1 MVLIDERNA
10 NYLNLLEGVI
20 GQTVSTSQYPNT
32 TANFYFWLSRH
43 CEKCQLGNMVACV
56 DEKGITT
63 FGVVVNM
70 QAILNVPDVVN
81 DFLSHDF
88 GIPEAKPPT
97 EPEEITLVK
106 CQVIN
111 NTSGRVQPVSR
122 SEVYFA
128 SPSGIEH
135 ALGMDSYAGDDRG
148 IPIGVFENGD
158 GEMTPLLIDESFL
171 LGPEGAHL
179 NVSGISGLAT
189 KTSVVE
195 FILKSIFHYCSEQR
209 GRKVAVI
216 VFNVKGKDLLYFDKP
231 NPALWEDSP
240 LAIKSRKMYDLM
252 GISPE
257 PFHSVRV
264 FAPYDSKAASRAK
277 SLRLDGSVEP
287 FVWSI
292 TDVQDDVNVLFDR
305 SAWDDAVEAV
315 WVDIQAVLEKQG
327 IDSYDG
333 LMTWLAE
340 ERRATHDSRHT
351 NWHGHAKHIF
361 HKAVKNLS
369 GLPGFYD
376 GLIATGTAKPIDIP
390 IQNLKNGDVWVI
402 DIQSINERGQRLVF
416 TKVLRK
422 LEHLLSTR
430 RGEVNIDNIIV
441 FVDELNKFA
450 PRHDTSG
457 NQIKTGLIHLA
468 ARGRSLGVTLF
479 GIEQFASE
487 VDKQIVD
494 NSSTLM
500 YGRTGFAELK
510 DEIYGWL
517 SDELKQRLSTV
528 PRGELLLKHAKFTQ
542 PLFFKF
548 PLPACVPGDLYIP
561 GEDEVLEGT
570 RDQDSKGAETAFA
583 RSEGREIDF

>member
-20 GQTVSTSQYPNT
+20 GRSVSTKEYSNT
-32 TANFYFWLSRH
+32 TAHFYFWLSKH
-43 CEKCQLGNMVACV
+43 CERLALGNMVACV
-56 DEKGITT
+56 DEKGNVC
-63 FGVVVNM
+63 FGVVITM
-70 QAILNVPDVVN
+70 QAMLNVPDVVS
-81 DFLSHDF
+81 DYLSHDF
-88 GIPEAKPPT
+88 GIPEALPPT
-97 EPEEITLVK
+97 EPEEITLIK
-106 CQVIN
+106 CTIIN
-111 NTSGRVQPVSR
+111 NTHGRVQPIAR

-128 SPSGIEH
+128 SPTGIEH
-135 ALGMDSYAGDDRG
+135 ALGMDQYAGDDRG

-195 FILKSIFHYCSEQR
+195 FILKSIFHYCSSQR
-209 GRKVAVI
+209 GRKIAVL

-240 LAIKSRKMYDLM
+240 LAVRSRKMYDLM

-264 FAPYDSKAASRAK
+264 FAPFDAKAATRTK
-277 SLRLDGSVEP
+277 SLRMDGSVEP

-292 TDVQDDVNVLFDR
+292 IDVQDELNVLFDR

-315 WVDIQAVLEKQG
+315 WVDIQSVIEKQG
-327 IDSYDG
+327 IDNYDS

-340 ERRATHDSRHT
+340 ERRATHDIRHT
-351 NWHGHAKHIF
+351 NWHGHMKHIF
-361 HKAVKNLS
+361 HKCVKNLS
-369 GLPGFYD
+369 TLPGFYD
-376 GLIATGTAKPIDIP
+376 GLIATGGAKPMDIP
-390 IQNLKNGDVWVI
+390 IQELKNGDVWCI
-402 DIQSINERGQRLVF
+402 DLQSINERGQRLVF

-422 LEHLLSTR
+422 LEFLLSSR
-430 RGEVNIDNIIV
+430 KGEVNIDNIIV

-450 PRHDTSG
+450 PKHDASG
-457 NQIKTGLIHLA
+457 NTIKQGLIHLA

-561 GEDEVLEGT
+561 TEDEVLAGS
-570 RDQDSKGAETAFA
+570 RKDDGKGAETAFA

>member
-1 MVLIDERNA
+1 MVLVDERNA

-20 GQTVSTSQYPNT
+20 GRTVSTSEFPNT
-32 TANFYFWLSRH
+32 TSVFYFWLSKH
-43 CEKCQLGNMVACV
+43 AENVQLGNMVAAV
-56 DEKGITT
+56 DEKGTTT
-63 FGVVVNM
+63 FGIVVSM
-70 QAILNVPDVVN
+70 QAILNVPSVVT
-81 DFLSHDF
+81 DYLSHDF
-88 GIPEAKPPT
+88 GIPEALPPT
-97 EPEEITLVK
+97 EPEEVTLVK
-106 CQVIN
+106 CQIIN
-111 NTSGRVQPVSR
+111 NTTGRVQPIGR

-128 SPSGIEH
+128 SPTGIEH
-135 ALGMDSYAGDDRG
+135 ALGQDAYAGDDRG

-158 GEMTPLLIDESFL
+158 GEMTPLLLDEAFL

-195 FILKSIFHYCSEQR
+195 FILKSIFTYCAEQR

-216 VFNVKGKDLLYFDKP
+216 VFNVKGKDLLFFDKP

-240 LAIKSRKMYDLM
+240 LAVKSRKMYDLM
-252 GISPE
+252 QISPE

-264 FAPYDSKAASRAK
+264 FAPYDSKAASRVK
-277 SLRLDGSVEP
+277 SLRMDGSVEP

-292 TDVQDDVNVLFDR
+292 AEVQDDINVLFDR
-305 SAWDDAVEAV
+305 SAWDDATEAV
-315 WVDIQAVLEKQG
+315 WVDIQAVIEKQG
-327 IDSYDG
+327 INDYDN
-333 LMTWLAE
+333 LMVWLAE
-340 ERRATHDSRHT
+340 ERRATHDIRHS

-369 GLPGFYD
+369 TLPGFYD
-376 GLIATGTAKPIDIP
+376 GLVAHGGAKPIDIP
-390 IQNLKNGDVWVI
+390 INELKNGEVWVI

-416 TKVLRK
+416 NKVLKK
-422 LEHLLSTR
+422 LEHLLSSR
-430 RGEVNIDNIIV
+430 RGEVNLDNIIV

-450 PRHDTSG
+450 PKHDTSG
-457 NQIKTGLIHLA
+457 NTIKQGLIHLA

-494 NSSTLM
+494 NASTLM

-517 SDELKQRLSTV
+517 SDELKNRLSTA

-561 GEDEVLEGT
+561 GADEVLEGT
-570 RDQDSKGAETAFA
+570 REGDKAGAETAFA